1 LPSKKKRLVII
12 LGPTGVGKS
21 AAGVTLASRF
31 GGEIINCDSMQVYRG
46 FDIGTDKPTPEMR
59 RRVPHH
65 LLDIA
70 GASEQFTAADFVR
83 EAVAALRAI
92 EERGRLPF
100 VVGGTGLYLKALLDG
115 LFPGPGRNEELRRT
129 LDREAAEKGL
139 TGLYNRLEEAD
150 PVYARLIGPRDKIR
164 IIRALEVFHLT
175 GEPISEHFRRTR
187 SQVTDFHLLK
197 IGLKLERKE
206 LYRMIEERV
215 DRMFKRGLV
224 GEVRGLLD
232 AGVGPESPPF
242 RALGY
247 KRVLSHLQGGIS
259 LEEAARLT
267 KQDTRH
273 YAKRQISWFQKMAG
287 VTWFPAGEPAR
298 PGAFLEEQ
306 LAD

>member
-1 LPSKKKRLVII
+1 M
-12 LGPTGVGKS
+12 GKS
-21 AAGVTLASRF
+21 AAGVYLALRF

-70 GASEQFTAADFVR
+70 GASDQFTAADFVR
-83 EAVAALRAI
+83 EAVAALRMI
-92 EERGRLPF
+92 EGRGRLPF

-115 LFPGPGRNEELRRT
+115 LFPGPGRHEELRRK
-129 LDREAAEKGL
+129 LEGEAAEKGL
-139 TGLYNRLEEAD
+139 VGLYRRLEQVD
-150 PVYARLIGPRDKIR
+150 PVYARLIGPRDKTR

-175 GEPISEHFRRTR
+175 GKPISEHFHRTR
-187 SQVTDFHLLK
+187 SEVADFHFLK
-197 IGLKLERKE
+197 IGLKLEREE

-215 DRMFKRGLV
+215 DRMFERGIV
-224 GEVRGLLD
+224 EEVRGLLA
-232 AGVGPESPPF
+232 AGVRPESPPF

-247 KRVLSHLQGGIS
+247 KRILSYLHGETS
-259 LEEAARLT
+259 LAEAARLT

-287 VTWFPAGEPAR
+287 VTWLPAGEQASL
-298 PGAFLEEQ
+298 GAYLEEQ
-306 LAD
+306 LAA